1 MILDLRDRQAL
12 LDSMEA
18 VLDYLPAKERKPFE
32 DVYLAER
39 EETPVSLDQLIEL
52 SLQAGALTWPA
63 RQAFRQ
69 FVTSMGQELE
79 WDLVTKHVSRPVA
92 FFLLQRKTDDGGL
105 DHVLQQEG
113 IEHALYPE
121 HLQEIELVRQEAWR
135 LIYQDH
141 KEMLEPVTQE
151 MSSELEGIR
160 QFLKRQKED
169 ALTKTGKDQERL
181 LDALQQIEVRL
192 FLLGEWLPI
201 ELIRDELPTA

>member
-39 EETPVSLDQLIEL
+39 EEMPVSLDQLIEL

-92 FFLLQRKTDDGGL
+92 FF
-105 DHVLQQEG
+105 
-113 IEHALYPE
+113 
-121 HLQEIELVRQEAWR
+121 
-135 LIYQDH
+135 
-141 KEMLEPVTQE
+141 
-151 MSSELEGIR
+151 
-160 QFLKRQKED
+160 
-169 ALTKTGKDQERL
+169 
-181 LDALQQIEVRL
+181 
-192 FLLGEWLPI
+192 
-201 ELIRDELPTA
+201 